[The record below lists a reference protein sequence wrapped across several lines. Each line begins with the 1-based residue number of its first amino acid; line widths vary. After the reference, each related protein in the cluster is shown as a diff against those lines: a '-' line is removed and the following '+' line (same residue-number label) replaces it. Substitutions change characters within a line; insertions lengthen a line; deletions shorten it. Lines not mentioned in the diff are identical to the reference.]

1 MKWMALALLRTYKW
15 LISPLLG
22 PACRY
27 VPSCS
32 EYAMEAVERYGVLK
46 GGLKAAWRLAR
57 CHPFAKGGFDPV
69 VSLQSPVASCHGE
82 HLSNQRR
89 TSQCALATGDWQL
102 ATDNWQ
108 LTTRHHRKESTS

>member
-1 MKWMALALLRTYKW
+1 LMKRFALFVLRAYKW
-15 LISPLLG
+15 LISPLLR

-32 EYAMEAVERYGVLK
+32 EYAMEAVERYGMLR

-69 VSLQSPVASCHGE
+69 VTCG
-82 HLSNQRR
+82 
-89 TSQCALATGDWQL
+89 LATGDWRP
-102 ATDNWQ
+102 ATAPP
-108 LTTRHHRKESTS
+108 KESTS

>member
-1 MKWMALALLRTYKW
+1 MNWIVLTILRAYKW

-32 EYAMEAVERYGVLK
+32 EYAMEAVARYGVVR

-57 CHPFAKGGFDPV
+57 CHPFAQGGHDPV
-69 VSLQSPVASCHGE
+69 VSCQ
-82 HLSNQRR
+82 LSA
-89 TSQCALATGDWQL
+89 TSTPYLVP
-102 ATDNWQ
+102 DNWQ
-108 LTTRHHRKESTS
+108 PTTDNYKSTS